1 MVPPNRTSGR
11 LATNCLDASSRKRH
25 KDSRLSMTPPMKK
38 GATPTMS
45 GQLGR
50 RGSLTVFLWT
60 VALLLGL
67 LSLGPMASSAQ
78 AQTGSITG
86 KITDDAGVGVPYAN
100 VFIKGTQLGGMA
112 NAEGKFTIV
121 KVPVGNYTLSVRSVG
136 HAAIEKTVQVNAN
149 QTATVDF
156 QITEQAVKMKQ
167 VDIKGDVKIAIR
179 KKDSSTKQIVTSE
192 DLRSLPVD
200 NYKEAIGLKAG
211 VISQGGELHFRGG
224 RGDEV
229 LTIVNGIASRNPL
242 KAEGVDLG
250 LLAVSSSEQ
259 VLGGLDAQ
267 YGNALSGV
275 INLTTREGGDKFGGE
290 VRYFTDRYGEADKSF
305 NNFERLSTGF
315 GGPFLFPKTNYFH
328 SFQGTY
334 TDTYLRN
341 VATHKEHRFLDF
353 IRLRNRQSNDAKL
366 STKLTFKLTPNEKL
380 NVEVIKNRSTDG
392 EFNNRWN
399 RAGFV
404 QVRQDSTAPTDGNV
418 TTRYGAWSYFQVD
431 STYVPVNTAEHL
443 PVSNEDYLQTA
454 LTWKHTLGV
463 GTIYNIRASR
473 QSWDASRDVLDRMP
487 WEYQQQPNNY
497 YDPQNRLEGPY
508 YVTNGDYPF
517 FERKRTVTYTL
528 NGDFS
533 KKIGSHNFMTGGDIN
548 YNDLGF
554 LRTNYPNVITGQGLY
569 GADRDEFRFFN
580 PEGSYFMQ
588 DRWEYEGM
596 VLNAGVRYDNFSV
609 GNQISSAEVTD
620 RVKTQISPRIGI
632 AYPISDRDVMSFH
645 YGRLFEV
652 PDRQYIYQGRL
663 ISATSRGNPNL
674 EPQTTI
680 SYQLGV
686 QHLFSKD
693 IYGQF
698 GVYFK
703 DIFGLLTTVD
713 QEIPGFA
720 ITVPT
725 YVNADYASSRGV
737 EFTLIKRFSHGF
749 AGEVNYTY
757 GNATGTASDPNRA
770 LPNQGNLRDQFK
782 PTSEQPLDW
791 DQRHNIS
798 ATMSLGNEKDW
809 RASFVY
815 VFGSGF
821 PFTPHERQ
829 ERRQNPEATN
839 SRRLPSV
846 STLSMQGE
854 RFFRAW
860 GQNLT
865 LYVQGTNLLDA
876 ENISDLEPS
885 IWPPGATNQQSY
897 NIYYSETG
905 RAGGAFLTQD
915 QDGDGREDWFP
926 VHDPRVFQQ
935 GRTIRA
941 GLGVQF

>member
-1 MVPPNRTSGR
+1 
-11 LATNCLDASSRKRH
+11 
-25 KDSRLSMTPPMKK
+25 
-38 GATPTMS
+38 MS

-50 RGSLTVFLWT
+50 RGPLTVFAWT

-67 LSLGPMASSAQ
+67 LSLGPVASPAQ
-78 AQTGSITG
+78 AQIGSITG

-100 VFIKGTQLGGMA
+100 VILKGTQLGGRA

-121 KVPVGNYTLSVRSVG
+121 KVPVGPYIMATKMMGYSSV
-136 HAAIEKTVQVNAN
+136 EKTIQVNAN
-149 QTATVDF
+149 QVTTVDF
-156 QITEQAVKMKQ
+156 QVSEQAVKMKV
-167 VDIKGDVKIAIR
+167 VDVTGNIKIAIR

-242 KAEGVDLG
+242 RAEGVDLG

-315 GGPFLFPKTNYFH
+315 GGPFLFPKTNYFI
-328 SFQGTY
+328 SFEGTY
-334 TDTYLRN
+334 SDTYLRN
-341 VATHKEHRFLDF
+341 LATHREHRFLDF
-353 IRLRNRQSNDAKL
+353 IRLGNRQSNSAKL
-366 STKLTFKLTPNEKL
+366 SGKLTFKLTPNEKL
-380 NVEVIKNRSTDG
+380 NVEVIKNRSLDG
-392 EFNNRWN
+392 EYNNRWN
-399 RAGFV
+399 RQGFV
-404 QVRQDSTAPTDGNV
+404 QVRQDSTAPTDGQV

-431 STYVPVNTAEHL
+431 SSYVPVNTAEHL
-443 PVSNEDYLQTA
+443 PTNTEDYLQTA

-473 QSWDASRDVLDRMP
+473 QVWENSRDVMDRMP
-487 WEYQQQPNNY
+487 WEYQQQPNQY
-497 YDPQNRLEGPY
+497 YDPQNRLDGQY
-508 YVTNGDYPF
+508 YVTNGDFPF
-517 FERKRTVTYTL
+517 YERKRTVTYTL

-533 KKIGSHNFMTGGDIN
+533 KRLGKPADDGGHPHNFMAGGDIN

-554 LRTNYPNVITGQGLY
+554 LKTSYPNVITGQGLY
-569 GADRDEFRFFN
+569 GVDRDEFRYFN
-580 PEGSYFMQ
+580 PEGAFFVQ

-609 GNQISSAEVTD
+609 GNQISSADVRN
-620 RVKTQISPRIGI
+620 RVKTQVSPRIGI
-632 AYPISDRDVMSFH
+632 AYPISERDVMSFH
-645 YGRLFEV
+645 YGRLFQV

-809 RASFVY
+809 RTSFVY
-815 VFGSGF
+815 QFGSGF

-829 ERRQNPEATN
+829 ERRQNPEVTN

-876 ENISDLEPS
+876 ENISDIEPS
-885 IWPPGATNQQSY
+885 IWPEGGINAKSY
-897 NIYYSETG
+897 LIYYTETG

-915 QDGDGREDWFP
+915 QDGDGKEDWFP
-926 VHDPRVFQQ
+926 VRDPRVFAQ
-935 GRTIRA
+935 GRTIRV

>member
-1 MVPPNRTSGR
+1 MV
-11 LATNCLDASSRKRH
+11 
-25 KDSRLSMTPPMKK
+25 
-38 GATPTMS
+38 
-45 GQLGR
+45 
-50 RGSLTVFLWT
+50 
-60 VALLLGL
+60 
-67 LSLGPMASSAQ
+67 
-78 AQTGSITG
+78 
-86 KITDDAGVGVPYAN
+86 TDENGEGVPYAN
-100 VFIKGTQLGGMA
+100 VFIKGTQLGGAA
-112 NAEGKFTIV
+112 NAEGKFTII
-121 KVPVGNYTLSVRSVG
+121 KVPVGTYTLTVKSVG
-136 HAAIEKTVQVNAN
+136 HAPVDKPVEVNAN
-149 QTATVDF
+149 LTATVNF
-156 QITEQAVKMKQ
+156 KLTEEAVKMKT
-167 VDIKGDVKIAIR
+167 VDVTGNIKIAIR

-290 VRYFTDRYGEADKSF
+290 IRYFTDRYGEADKSF
-305 NNFERLSTGF
+305 NNFERVSSGF
-315 GGPFLFPKTNYFH
+315 GGPFLFPKTNYFI
-328 SFQGTY
+328 SFEGTY

-341 VATHKEHRFLDF
+341 VGTHQEHRFLDF
-353 IRLRNRQSNDAKL
+353 IRLGNRQSNSAKL
-366 STKLTFKLTPNEKL
+366 SSKLTFKVTPNEKL
-380 NVEVIKNRSTDG
+380 NLEVIKNQSLDG

-404 QVRQDSTAPTDGNV
+404 QVRQDSAAPTDGNV
-418 TTRYGAWSYFQVD
+418 QSRYGAWSYFQVD
-431 STYVPVNTAEHL
+431 SSYIPMNTAEHL
-443 PVSNEDYLQTA
+443 PITTEDYLQTA

-473 QSWDASRDVLDRMP
+473 QSWNTSQDVLDKQP
-487 WEYQQQPNNY
+487 WEYQQQPFNY
-497 YDPQNRLEGPY
+497 YDATNRLDGPY
-508 YVTNGDYPF
+508 YVTNGDFPF
-517 FERKRTVTYTL
+517 FEKKQTITYTL

-533 KKIGSHNFMTGGDIN
+533 KKIGSHNFMTGADIN
-548 YNDLGF
+548 YNDFSF
-554 LRTNYPNVITGQGLY
+554 LKTNFPNVLTGMGLY
-569 GADRDEFRFFN
+569 GADRDEFRAFN
-580 PEGSYFMQ
+580 PEGAAFLQ

-596 VLNAGVRYDNFSV
+596 VLNAGIRYDEFSV
-609 GNQISSAEVTD
+609 GSQISSADVIN
-620 RVKTQISPRIGI
+620 RNKTQVSPRIGI

-645 YGRLFEV
+645 YGRLFQV
-652 PDRQYIYQGRL
+652 PDRQYIYEGRL
-663 ISATSRGNPNL
+663 FSATARGNANL

-713 QEIPGFA
+713 EQIPGFA
-720 ITVPT
+720 ITIPT
-725 YVNADYASSRGV
+725 YVNSDYASSRGV
-737 EFTLIKRFSHGF
+737 EMTLIKRFSHGF
-749 AGEVNYTY
+749 SGEINYTY
-757 GNATGTASDPNRA
+757 GNSTGTASDPNRA
-770 LPNQGNLRDQFK
+770 LPTSGNVRDQFK

-798 ATMSLGNEKDW
+798 ATLSLGNEKDW
-809 RASFVY
+809 RTSFVY
-815 VFGSGF
+815 QFGSGF
-821 PFTPHERQ
+821 PFTPHERE
-829 ERRQNPEATN
+829 ERRQNPELTN

-860 GQNLT
+860 GQSLT
-865 LYVQGTNLLDA
+865 LYVQGNNLLDA
-876 ENISDLEPS
+876 TNISDLEPT
-885 IWPPGATNQQSY
+885 IFPEAPLNPQSY
-897 NIYYSETG
+897 NIYYTETG

-915 QDGDGREDWFP
+915 QNGDGKEDWFP

>member
-1 MVPPNRTSGR
+1 
-11 LATNCLDASSRKRH
+11 
-25 KDSRLSMTPPMKK
+25 
-38 GATPTMS
+38 MS
-45 GQLGR
+45 GYLGR
-50 RGSLTVFLWT
+50 RGLNIVLAW
-60 VALLLGL
+60 AIPLLLGL
-67 LSLGPMASSAQ
+67 VFLGPAATPAQ
-78 AQTGSITG
+78 AQVGSITG
-86 KITDDAGVGVPYAN
+86 KVTDDAGVGVPYAN
-100 VFIKGTQLGGMA
+100 VILKGTQLGGRA
-112 NAEGKFTIV
+112 NADGKFTIV
-121 KVPVGNYTLSVRSVG
+121 KIPVGTYTLATKMMGYASV
-136 HAAIEKTVQVNAN
+136 EKTVQVNAN

-156 QITEQAVKMKQ
+156 KVSEQAVKIKQ

-242 KAEGVDLG
+242 RAEGVDLG

-315 GGPFLFPKTNYFH
+315 GGPFLFPKTNYFI
-328 SFQGTY
+328 SFEGTY

-341 VATHKEHRFLDF
+341 LATHKEHRFLDF
-353 IRLRNRQSNDAKL
+353 IRLGNRQSNSAKL
-366 STKLTFKLTPNEKL
+366 SSKLTFKLTPNEKL
-380 NVEVIKNRSTDG
+380 NLEVIKNRSEDG

-404 QVRQDSTAPTDGNV
+404 QVRQDSAAPTDGNV
-418 TTRYGAWSYFQVD
+418 ATRYGAWSYFQVD
-431 STYVPVNTAEHL
+431 SSYVPVNTAEHL
-443 PVSNEDYLQTA
+443 PVTDEDYLQTS

-463 GTIYNIRASR
+463 GTIYNLRASR
-473 QSWDASRDVLDRMP
+473 QEWNSSRDVMNRLP
-487 WEYQQQPNNY
+487 WEYQQLPNQY
-497 YDPQNRLEGPY
+497 YDASNRLDGAY

-517 FERKRTVTYTL
+517 YERKKTTTYTL
-528 NGDFS
+528 NGDFA
-533 KKIGSHNFMTGGDIN
+533 KKVGSHNLMTGGDIN
-548 YNDLGF
+548 YNDFGF
-554 LRTNYPNVITGQGLY
+554 LRTSYPNVVTGQGLY
-569 GADRDEFRFFN
+569 GADRDEFRAFN
-580 PEGSYFMQ
+580 PEGSFFMQ

-596 VLNAGVRYDNFSV
+596 VLNAGIRYDEFSV
-609 GNQISSAEVTD
+609 GNQISSSEVKD
-620 RVKTQISPRIGI
+620 RIKTQVSPRIGI

-645 YGRLFEV
+645 YGRLFQV
-652 PDRQYIYQGRL
+652 PDRQYIYEGRL
-663 ISATSRGNPNL
+663 FSATSRGNPNL

-703 DIFGLLTTVD
+703 DIFGLLTTVE

-749 AGEVNYTY
+749 SGEVNYTY

-770 LPNQGNLRDQFK
+770 LAAAGNLRDQFK

-798 ATMSLGNEKDW
+798 ATLSLGNEKDW

-815 VFGSGF
+815 QFGSGF
-821 PFTPHERQ
+821 PFTPTERQ
-829 ERRQNPEATN
+829 QRQQNPELVN
-839 SRRLPSV
+839 SERLPSV

-876 ENISDLEPS
+876 QNISDLEPS
-885 IWPPGATNQQSY
+885 LWPEGAINASSY
-897 NIYYSETG
+897 KIYYTETG

-926 VHDPRVFQQ
+926 VHDPRVFAQ
-935 GRTIRA
+935 GRTIRV

>member
-100 VFIKGTQLGGMA
+100 VILKGTQLGGRA
-112 NAEGKFTIV
+112 NADGKFTIV
-121 KVPVGNYTLSVRSVG
+121 KVPVGTYTLATKMMGYSSV
-136 HAAIEKTVQVNAN
+136 EKPVQVNAN
-149 QTATVDF
+149 QVAAVTV
-156 QITEQAVKMKQ
+156 Q
-167 VDIKGDVKIAIR
+167 VTDKAILIKGVDVKGDVKIAIR

-315 GGPFLFPKTNYFH
+315 GGPFLFPKTNYFI
-328 SFQGTY
+328 SFEGTY
-334 TDTYLRN
+334 SDTYLRN

-353 IRLRNRQSNDAKL
+353 IRLGNRQSNDAKL

-392 EFNNRWN
+392 EFQNRWN

-431 STYVPVNTAEHL
+431 STYVPLTTAERL
-443 PVSNEDYLQTA
+443 PVNLEDYLQTA

-473 QSWDASRDVLDRMP
+473 QSWDASRDVLDSMP
-487 WEYQQQPNNY
+487 WEHQQQPNNY

-508 YVTNGDYPF
+508 FVTNGDYPF

-554 LRTNYPNVITGQGLY
+554 LKTSYPNVLTGQGLY
-569 GADRDEFRFFN
+569 GADRDEFRYFN
-580 PEGSYFMQ
+580 PEGSYFVQ

-596 VLNAGVRYDNFSV
+596 VLNAGVHYDNFSV
-609 GNQISSAEVTD
+609 GNQISSSEVRD

-645 YGRLFEV
+645 YGRLFQV

-725 YVNADYASSRGV
+725 YVNSDYASSRGV

-757 GNATGTASDPNRA
+757 GNSTGTASDPNRA
-770 LPNQGNLRDQFK
+770 LVATGNLRDQFK

-791 DQRHNIS
+791 DQRHNVS

>member
-1 MVPPNRTSGR
+1 
-11 LATNCLDASSRKRH
+11 
-25 KDSRLSMTPPMKK
+25 
-38 GATPTMS
+38 MS

-50 RGSLTVFLWT
+50 RGPRTVLVLT

-67 LSLGPMASSAQ
+67 LSVPALVTSAQ
-78 AQTGSITG
+78 AATGAITG
-86 KITDDAGVGVPYAN
+86 LVTDENGEAVPYAN
-100 VFIKGTQLGGMA
+100 VFIKGTQLGGAA
-112 NAEGKFTIV
+112 NAEGKFTII
-121 KVPVGNYTLSVRSVG
+121 KVPVGSYTLTVKSVG
-136 HAAIEKTVQVNAN
+136 HAPVDKPVEVNAN
-149 QTATVDF
+149 VTATVNF
-156 QITEQAVKMKQ
+156 KLTEEAVKMKT
-167 VDIKGDVKIAIR
+167 VDVTGNIKIAIR

-290 VRYFTDRYGEADKSF
+290 IRYFTDRYGEADKAF
-305 NNFERLSTGF
+305 NNFERVSSGF
-315 GGPFLFPKTNYFH
+315 GGPFLFPKTNYFL
-328 SFQGTY
+328 SFEGTY
-334 TDTYLRN
+334 TDTYLQN
-341 VATHKEHRFLDF
+341 VGTHREHRFLDF
-353 IRLRNRQSNDAKL
+353 IRLGNRQSNSAKL
-366 STKLTFKLTPNEKL
+366 SSKLTFKVTPNEKL
-380 NVEVIKNRSTDG
+380 NLEIIKNQSLDG

-404 QVRQDSTAPTDGNV
+404 QVRQDSAAPTDGNV
-418 TTRYGAWSYFQVD
+418 QARYGAWSYFQAD
-431 STYVPVNTAEHL
+431 SSYVPVNTAEHL
-443 PVSNEDYLQTA
+443 PITTEDYLQTA
-454 LTWKHTLGV
+454 LTWKHTLGI

-473 QSWDASRDVLDRMP
+473 QSWNTSQDVQDKMP
-487 WEYQQQPNNY
+487 WEYQQQPFQY
-497 YDPQNRLEGPY
+497 YDVTNSLDGAH
-508 YVTNGDYPF
+508 YVTTGDYPF
-517 FERKRTVTYTL
+517 SDKKQTVTYTL

-533 KKIGSHNFMTGGDIN
+533 KKLGSHNFMTGADIN
-548 YNDLGF
+548 YNDFSF
-554 LRTNYPNVITGQGLY
+554 LKTNFPNVLTGEGLY
-569 GADRDEFRFFN
+569 GADRDEFRAFN
-580 PEGSYFMQ
+580 PEGSAFLQ

-596 VLNAGVRYDNFSV
+596 VLNAGVRYDEFSV
-609 GNQISSAEVTD
+609 GSQIASADVIN
-620 RVKTQISPRIGI
+620 RNKTQVSPRIGI

-645 YGRLFEV
+645 YGRLFQV
-652 PDRQYIYQGRL
+652 PDRQYIYEGRL
-663 ISATSRGNPNL
+663 FSATARGNANL

-698 GVYFK
+698 GEYLNA
-703 DIFGLLTTVD
+703 IFGRLTTPD
-713 QEIPGFA
+713 EQIPGLPN
-720 ITVPT
+720 TVPT
-725 YVNADYASSRGV
+725 YVNPPYASSRGV
-737 EFTLIKRFSHGF
+737 ELTLIKRFSHGF
-749 AGEVNYTY
+749 SGEINYTY

-770 LPNQGNLRDQFK
+770 LSTSGNLRDQFK

-798 ATMSLGNEKDW
+798 ATLSLGNEKDW

-815 VFGSGF
+815 QFGSGF
-821 PFTPHERQ
+821 PFTPHERE
-829 ERRQNPEATN
+829 ERRQNPELIN

-860 GQNLT
+860 GQSLT

-876 ENISDLEPS
+876 TNISDLEPS
-885 IWPPGATNQQSY
+885 IWPEAPLNPQSY
-897 NIYYSETG
+897 NIYYTETG

-915 QDGDGREDWFP
+915 RDGDGKEDWFP

>member
-1 MVPPNRTSGR
+1 
-11 LATNCLDASSRKRH
+11 
-25 KDSRLSMTPPMKK
+25 
-38 GATPTMS
+38 MS
-45 GQLGR
+45 GHSGR
-50 RGSLTVFLWT
+50 RGRSILLAWAVP
-60 VALLLGL
+60 LLLGFVL
-67 LSLGPMASSAQ
+67 LGSTATSASAQ
-78 AQTGSITG
+78 VGSVTG
-86 KITDDAGVGVPYAN
+86 KITDESGDPVPFAN
-100 VFIKGTQLGGMA
+100 VFIKGTQLGGTA
-112 NAEGKFTIV
+112 NAEGKFTII
-121 KVPVGNYTLSVRSVG
+121 KIPVGTYTMTAKSVG
-136 HAAIEKTVQVNAN
+136 HAPIDKAVQINAN

-156 QITEQAVKMKQ
+156 RITEQAVKMKA

-242 KAEGVDLG
+242 RAEGVDLG

-290 VRYFTDRYGEADKSF
+290 IRYFTDRYGEADKSF

-315 GGPFLFPKTNYFH
+315 GGPFLFPKTNYFI
-328 SFQGTY
+328 SFEGTY
-334 TDTYLRN
+334 SDTYLRN
-341 VATHKEHRFLDF
+341 LATHKEHRFLDF
-353 IRLRNRQSNDAKL
+353 IRLGNRQSNSAKL
-366 STKLTFKLTPNEKL
+366 SSKLTFKLTPNEKL
-380 NVEVIKNRSTDG
+380 NLEVIKNQDLNG
-392 EFNNRWN
+392 EFQNRWN

-431 STYVPVNTAEHL
+431 SSYIPINTAEHL
-443 PVSNEDYLQTA
+443 PITNEDYLQTA

-463 GTIYNIRASR
+463 GTIYNLRASR
-473 QSWDASRDVLDRMP
+473 QQWNSSRDVLDRLP
-487 WEYQQQPNNY
+487 WEYQAAPNAY
-497 YDPQNRLEGPY
+497 YDPQNRLDGPY

-517 FERKRTVTYTL
+517 YERKKTVTWTL

-533 KKIGSHNFMTGGDIN
+533 KKVGSHNLMMGGDIN
-548 YNDLGF
+548 YNDFGF
-554 LRTNYPNVITGQGLY
+554 LRTSYPNVITAQGLY
-569 GADRDEFRFFN
+569 GADRDEFRAYN
-580 PEGSYFMQ
+580 PEGSFFTQ

-596 VLNAGVRYDNFSV
+596 VLNAGIRYDEFSV
-609 GNQISSAEVTD
+609 GNQISAAQVND
-620 RVKTQISPRIGI
+620 RIKTQISPRIGI

-645 YGRLFEV
+645 YGRLFQV
-652 PDRQYIYQGRL
+652 PDRQYIYEGRL
-663 ISATSRGNPNL
+663 FSATSRGNPNL

-749 AGEVNYTY
+749 SGEINYTY

-798 ATMSLGNEKDW
+798 ATLSLGNEKDW
-809 RASFVY
+809 RTSFVY
-815 VFGSGF
+815 QFGSGF
-821 PFTPHERQ
+821 PFTPTEREQ
-829 ERRQNPEATN
+829 RRQNPELTN
-839 SRRLPSV
+839 SQRLPSV
-846 STLSMQGE
+846 STLSVQGE

-860 GQNLT
+860 GQSLT

-885 IWPPGATNQQSY
+885 IWPEGAINASSY
-897 NIYYSETG
+897 KIYYSETG

-926 VHDPRVFQQ
+926 VHDPRVFAA
-935 GRTIRA
+935 GRTIRV

>member
-1 MVPPNRTSGR
+1 
-11 LATNCLDASSRKRH
+11 
-25 KDSRLSMTPPMKK
+25 
-38 GATPTMS
+38 MS
-45 GQLGR
+45 GQPGR
-50 RGSLTVFLWT
+50 HGLLTVLAPT

-67 LSLGPMASSAQ
+67 FSLGPMTASAQ
-78 AQTGSITG
+78 AQTGSIMG
-86 KITDDAGVGVPYAN
+86 KITDESGVGVPYAN
-100 VFIKGTQLGGMA
+100 VILKGTQLGGRA
-112 NAEGKFTIV
+112 NAEGKFTIL
-121 KVPVGNYTLSVRSVG
+121 KVPVGTYTMATKMMGYGS
-136 HAAIEKTVQVNAN
+136 AEKPIQVNAN
-149 QTATVDF
+149 QTTMVDF
-156 QITEQAVKMKQ
+156 QISEQAVKMQ
-167 VDIKGDVKIAIR
+167 VLDVKGDVKIAIR
-179 KKDSSTKQIVTSE
+179 KKDSSTKQIVTAE

-242 KAEGVDLG
+242 RAEGVDLG

-259 VLGGLDAQ
+259 VLGGMDAQ

-290 VRYFTDRYGEADKSF
+290 IRYFTDRYGEADKSF

-315 GGPFLFPKTNYFH
+315 GGPFLFPKTNYFI
-328 SFQGTY
+328 SFEGTY
-334 TDTYLRN
+334 SDTYLRN
-341 VATHKEHRFLDF
+341 VAAHQEHRFLDF
-353 IRLRNRQSNDAKL
+353 IRLGNRQSNSAKL
-366 STKLTFKLTPNEKL
+366 SSKLTFKLTPNEKL
-380 NVEVIKNRSTDG
+380 NFEIIKNRSLDG
-392 EFNNRWN
+392 EFQNRWN
-399 RAGFV
+399 RQGWV

-418 TTRYGAWSYFQVD
+418 TQRYGAWSYFQVD
-431 STYVPVNTAEHL
+431 STYVPMNTAEHL
-443 PVSNEDYLQTA
+443 PVTNEDYLQTA
-454 LTWKHTLGV
+454 ITWKHTLGV
-463 GTIYNIRASR
+463 GTIYNLRASR
-473 QSWDASRDVLDRMP
+473 QTWKTSRDVLDRMP
-487 WEYQQQPNNY
+487 WEYQQLPNNY
-497 YDPQNRLEGPY
+497 YDPQNRLDGPY
-508 YVTNGDYPF
+508 YVTNGDFPF
-517 FERKRTVTYTL
+517 YENKRTTTYTL

-533 KKIGSHNFMTGGDIN
+533 KKIGSHNFMAGGDIN
-548 YNDLGF
+548 YNDFGF
-554 LRTNYPNVITGQGLY
+554 LRTNYPNILTGTGLY
-569 GADRDEFRFFN
+569 GADRDEFRAYN
-580 PEGSYFMQ
+580 PEGSGFVQ

-596 VLNAGVRYDNFSV
+596 VLNAGVRYDEFSV
-609 GNQISSAEVTD
+609 GNQIASSEILN

-645 YGRLFEV
+645 YGRLFQV

-663 ISATSRGNPNL
+663 VSATARGNPNL

-725 YVNADYASSRGV
+725 YVNADYASSRGMEV
-737 EFTLIKRFSHGF
+737 TLIKRFSHGF
-749 AGEVNYTY
+749 AGEINYTY
-757 GNATGTASDPNRA
+757 GNSTGTASDPNRA
-770 LPNQGNLRDQFK
+770 LSTAGNLRDQFK
-782 PTSEQPLDW
+782 PTSEQPLKW

-798 ATMSLGNEKDW
+798 ATLSLGNEKDW
-809 RASFVY
+809 RTSFVY
-815 VFGSGF
+815 QFGSGF
-821 PFTPHERQ
+821 PYTPHARE
-829 ERRQNPEATN
+829 ERRQNPEDIN

-876 ENISDLEPS
+876 ENISELDPD
-885 IWPPGATNQQSY
+885 IWPEGQINPRSY
-897 NIYYSETG
+897 VIYYSETG

-915 QDGDGREDWFP
+915 QNGDGREDWYP

>member
-1 MVPPNRTSGR
+1 MPS
-11 LATNCLDASSRKRH
+11 H
-25 KDSRLSMTPPMKK
+25 
-38 GATPTMS
+38 
-45 GQLGR
+45 LGR
-50 RGSLTVFLWT
+50 REHLTVLACV

-67 LSLGPMASSAQ
+67 TFVGPAVSSAQ
-78 AQTGSITG
+78 AQVGAITG
-86 KITDDAGVGVPYAN
+86 KITDESGVGVPYAN

-112 NAEGKFTIV
+112 NAEGKFTIA
-121 KVPVGNYTLSVRSVG
+121 KVPVGTYTLSVRSVG
-136 HAAIEKTVQVNAN
+136 HATVEKSVQVNAN

-156 QITEQAVKMKQ
+156 QITEQAVKMKGID
-167 VDIKGDVKIAIR
+167 VKGDVKIAIR

-290 VRYFTDRYGEADKSF
+290 IRYFTDRYGEVDKSF
-305 NNFERLSTGF
+305 NNFERVSTGF
-315 GGPFLFPKTNYFH
+315 GGPFLFPKTNYFI
-328 SFQGTY
+328 SFEGTY

-341 VATHKEHRFLDF
+341 VATHREHRFLDF
-353 IRLRNRQSNDAKL
+353 VRLGNRQSNSAKL
-366 STKLTFKLTPNEKL
+366 SSKLTFKLTPNEKL
-380 NVEVIKNRSTDG
+380 NFEVIKNRSLDG
-392 EFNNRWN
+392 EFHNRWN
-399 RAGFV
+399 RQGYV
-404 QVRQDSTAPTDGNV
+404 HVLQDSTAPTDGTI

-431 STYVPVNTAEHL
+431 SSYIPINTAEHL
-443 PVSNEDYLQTA
+443 PVTEEDYLQTA
-454 LTWKHTLGV
+454 VTWKHTLGV
-463 GTIYNIRASR
+463 GTIYNLRAGR
-473 QSWDASRDVLDRMP
+473 QEWETTNDVLDRMP
-487 WEYQQQPNNY
+487 WEYQQLPNNY

-517 FERKRTVTYTL
+517 FERKRTVTYTM

-533 KKIGSHNFMTGGDIN
+533 KRIGRPVDQGGHPHNFMAGGDIN

-554 LRTNYPNVITGQGLY
+554 LRTNFPNILTGQGLY

-580 PEGSYFMQ
+580 PEGSFFMQ

-596 VLNAGVRYDNFSV
+596 VLNAGIRYDNFSV
-609 GNQISSAEVTD
+609 GNQISSAEVID

-645 YGRLFEV
+645 YGRLFQV

-663 ISATSRGNPNL
+663 VSATSRGNPNL

-720 ITVPT
+720 ITIPT

-749 AGEVNYTY
+749 AGELNYTY

-782 PTSEQPLDW
+782 PIAEQPLDW

-798 ATMSLGNEKDW
+798 ATLSLGNEKDW

-815 VFGSGF
+815 QFGSGF
-821 PFTPHERQ
+821 PFTPHERE
-829 ERRQNPEATN
+829 ERRLNPDLTN

-876 ENISDLEPS
+876 ENITDLEPDL
-885 IWPPGATNQQSY
+885 WPPGTINPKSY
-897 NIYYSETG
+897 NVYYTETG

-915 QDGDGREDWFP
+915 QDGDGREDWYP

-935 GRTIRA
+935 GRTIRV